1 MRPNGDDPFC
11 GGIVPFCDSRLT
23 ARAMRLFAAMTSER
37 DLAETTRIAG
47 LPADLTERDPLPLP
61 YARCALWVELA
72 ARRLGERH
80 FGALIG
86 CLLRYGDQGPYG
98 AYVLEAPTL
107 LRALARGRRALPLIA
122 NAAGLATRVE
132 AGHLVVQ
139 FDPGI
144 RRVVGARHVD
154 EHFPMLVTDL
164 VRSYCGPDWRPGW
177 IELPP
182 DEALRGSALA
192 DHYGGCEVR
201 RATAAGIAIPIADLR
216 ASNPTPSSALDA
228 LTLRDLPALLQARV
242 PTCFEDAVR
251 YAVRV
256 GLRRGDLSADTVAA
270 LLDMGVRT
278 LQRRLKVEG
287 LSFRD
292 IRLDETLSR
301 GLALVR
307 DSDASIKDIALAL
320 GYDEPRSFR
329 RAFHAR
335 FGRSPSKVRASA
347 ETATGAALAAVGAAS
362 GPS

>member
-1 MRPNGDDPFC
+1 MRPNGDHAMGDDV
-11 GGIVPFCDSRLT
+11 VPFCDSRLT
-23 ARAMRLFAAMTSER
+23 ARAMRVFAAITSER
-37 DLAETTRIAG
+37 DLAETARVAG
-47 LPADLTERDPLPLP
+47 LPTDLTDREPLSLP

-122 NAAGLATRVE
+122 NAARLATRVE

-139 FDPGI
+139 FEPGI

-154 EHFPMLVTDL
+154 EHFPMLVADL

-182 DEALRGSALA
+182 DEAPSGPALA

-201 RATAAGIAIPIADLR
+201 RAAAAGIAIPIADLR

-228 LTLRDLPALLQARV
+228 LTLRDLPALLQARA
-242 PTCFEDAVR
+242 PACFEDAVR
-251 YAVRV
+251 NAVRV
-256 GLRRGDLSADTVAA
+256 GLRRGDLSAETVAA

-292 IRLDETLSR
+292 IRLDETLAR

-307 DSDASIKDIALAL
+307 SSDASIRDIALAL

-329 RAFHAR
+329 RAFLAR
-335 FGRSPSKVRASA
+335 FGKAPSEVRASA
-347 ETATGAALAAVGAAS
+347 DTATRAAVVAAGEAFS
-362 GPS
+362 TV

>member
-1 MRPNGDDPFC
+1 MRPNGHEPI
-11 GGIVPFCDSRLT
+11 GGDIVPFCDSRLA

-47 LPADLTERDPLPLP
+47 LPADLTDREPLPLP

-107 LRALARGRRALPLIA
+107 LRALARGRRALPMVA
-122 NAAGLATRVE
+122 NAARVATRIE
-132 AGHLVVQ
+132 NGHLVVQ
-139 FDPGI
+139 FHPGI
-144 RRVVGARHVD
+144 QRVLGARHIN
-154 EHFPMLVTDL
+154 EHFPMLVADL

-182 DEALRGSALA
+182 DDALSGTALA
-192 DHYGGCEVR
+192 DHYGGCDVR
-201 RATAAGIAIPIADLR
+201 PSGAAGIAIPMADLR
-216 ASNPTPSSALDA
+216 ASNPTPSAALDA
-228 LTLRDLPALLQARV
+228 LTLRDLPALLQARA
-242 PTCFEDAVR
+242 PACFEDAVR
-251 YAVRV
+251 YAVRI

-278 LQRRLKVEG
+278 LQRRLRVEG

-307 DSDASIKDIALAL
+307 ESDASIKDIALAL

-335 FGRSPSKVRASA
+335 FGQSPSGIRGGAEAAARTAIAAAGRAF
-347 ETATGAALAAVGAAS
+347 
-362 GPS
+362 GPP

>member
-1 MRPNGDDPFC
+1 MRPNGDDPI
-11 GGIVPFCDSRLT
+11 GGDVVPFCDSRL
-23 ARAMRLFAAMTSER
+23 AVRAMRLFAALTSER
-37 DLAETTRIAG
+37 DLAETTRLAG
-47 LPADLTERDPLPLP
+47 LPADLTDREPLSLP
-61 YARCALWVELA
+61 YARCALWTELA

-86 CLLRYGDQGPYG
+86 RLLRYGDQGPYG

-122 NAAGLATRVE
+122 NAARLATWVE
-132 AGHLVVQ
+132 NGHLVVQ
-139 FDPGI
+139 YEPGL
-144 RRVVGARHVD
+144 RRVIGARHVD

-182 DEALRGSALA
+182 DEALSGSALA
-192 DHYGGCEVR
+192 DRYGGCELR
-201 RATAAGIAIPIADLR
+201 PSGAAGIAIPIDDLR
-216 ASNPTPSSALDA
+216 ASNPTPPPTLDA
-228 LTLRDLPALLQARV
+228 LTLRDLPTLLQARA
-242 PTCFEDAVR
+242 PACFEDAVR
-251 YAVRV
+251 YAIRI
-256 GLRRGDLSADTVAA
+256 GLRRGDLSAETVAA
-270 LLDMGVRT
+270 LLEMGVRT
-278 LQRRLKVEG
+278 LQRRLRVEG

-307 DSDASIKDIALAL
+307 DGDASIKDVALAL

-335 FGRSPSKVRASA
+335 FGRSPSEVRASA
-347 ETATGAALAAVGAAS
+347 ETATGAALAASSEAF

>member
-1 MRPNGDDPFC
+1 MRPECDDPFG

-23 ARAMRLFAAMTSER
+23 ARAMRLFAAMTSEA

-61 YARCALWVELA
+61 YARCALWAELA

-86 CLLRYGDQGPYG
+86 CLLRYGDQGPY
-98 AYVLEAPTL
+98 ADYVLEAPTL

-122 NAAGLATRVE
+122 NAARLATRVE
-132 AGHLVVQ
+132 SGCLVLQ
-139 FDPGI
+139 FEPGI

-154 EHFPMLVTDL
+154 EHFPMLVADL

-177 IELPP
+177 IELPH
-182 DEALRGSALA
+182 DRAVSGSALA
-192 DHYGGCEVR
+192 DHYGGCELR
-201 RATAAGIAIPIADLR
+201 QAAAAGIAVPIADLR
-216 ASNPTPSSALDA
+216 ASSPAPSSALDG
-228 LTLRDLPALLQARV
+228 LTLRDLPVLLQARA
-242 PTCFEDAVR
+242 PACFEDAVR

-256 GLRRGDLSADTVAA
+256 GLRRGDLSAESVAA

-278 LQRRLKVEG
+278 LQRRLQVEG

-292 IRLDETLSR
+292 IRLDETLLR

-307 DSDASIKDIALAL
+307 ESDASIKDIALAL
-320 GYDEPRSFR
+320 GYEEPRSFR

-335 FGRSPSKVRASA
+335 FGQSPSEVRASIDA
-347 ETATGAALAAVGAAS
+347 ATGAALAAVAAAS
-362 GPS
+362 GPP

>member
-1 MRPNGDDPFC
+1 MHPDGYTAIGGD
-11 GGIVPFCDSRLT
+11 IVPFCDSRLA

-37 DLAETTRIAG
+37 DLEETTRIAG
-47 LPADLTERDPLPLP
+47 LPADLTDREPLFLP
-61 YARCALWVELA
+61 YARCALWAEMA

-122 NAAGLATRVE
+122 NAANVVTRIE
-132 AGHLVVQ
+132 NGHLVVQ
-139 FDPGI
+139 YQPGL

-177 IELPP
+177 IELPR
-182 DEALRGSALA
+182 DEASTGTALA

-201 RATAAGIAIPIADLR
+201 PSSASGIAIPIADLR
-216 ASNPTPSSALDA
+216 AANPTPTATLDA
-228 LTLRDLPALLQARV
+228 LTLRDLPTLLQARA
-242 PTCFEDAVR
+242 PARFEDAVR
-251 YAVRV
+251 YAVRI

-278 LQRRLKVEG
+278 LQRRLKVDG

-301 GLALVR
+301 GLELVR
-307 DSDASIKDIALAL
+307 ESDASIKDIALAL

-329 RAFHAR
+329 RAFHMR
-335 FGRSPSKVRASA
+335 FGQAPSEIRGGAEVAARAAIAAAGRSFGRP
-347 ETATGAALAAVGAAS
+347 
-362 GPS
+362 